1 MINVESLAFRVQ
13 RLVSI
18 CLLFSVGCLHAQT
31 PNTQHSTLNTQQE
44 SLNKPWTF
52 WYWMYGAVSKEGI
65 KADLQAMKDVGL
77 GGCYLMPIRGINEK
91 PEYHGEAQQL
101 TPKFW
106 EMVDYAMQQ
115 ADSLQLDLGIHICD
129 GFALAGGPWIS
140 PEESMQKVVWSD
152 TIIHVTKKNQAIPL
166 PQPAQ
171 GYEGY
176 YEDIAAFAIPAENP
190 LPQPHETGTIIRD
203 EKGIFRSKE
212 ARYIQFDFDKPQ
224 TVRSLEIIPSGNNVQ
239 AQRLLVQASENGETF
254 YDVRQ
259 LTPPRQGW
267 QNTDENYTY
276 SIPKTTSKHFRFYWT
291 PEGTEPGSED
301 LDAAKWSPVLKVK
314 DIILSAEPRIDQY
327 EAKNGSVWRIVDL
340 GSRNYE
346 GGSDLSKEVRCLKE
360 DDHRTSIPQNCAL
373 RTTSS

>member
-1 MINVESLAFRVQ
+1 MINVESLAFSVQ

-77 GGCYLMPIRGINEK
+77 GGCYLMPIRGITEK

-166 PQPAQ
+166 PQPAE

-176 YEDIAAFAIPAENP
+176 YEDIAAFAIRAENP

-203 EKGIFRSKE
+203 EKGVFRSKE
-212 ARYIQFDFDKPQ
+212 AGYIQFDFDKPQ

-314 DIILSAEPRIDQY
+314 DIILSSEPRIDQY
-327 EAKNGSVWRIVDL
+327 EAKNGSVWRIVNEEY
-340 GSRNYE
+340 RMKNE
-346 GGSDLSKEVRCLKE
+346 E
-360 DDHRTSIPQNCAL
+360 
-373 RTTSS
+373 